1 MLAVDGLNW
10 QAGGES
16 WCGGKQVG
24 QAWCGRDDE
33 RRTGGCAGTD
43 EGDFGGGGSTG
54 ERCDCDRGVR
64 GEDACTGGALRA
76 PHRGKHACG
85 HKREAMGELE
95 ASACARLGVGET
107 ATEGEVEV
115 GLVVT
120 SQRVAAEAGGEA
132 ATIDT
137 ALNGHCEGEPLS
149 LIHI

>member
-76 PHRGKHACG
+76 PHVGKHACG
-85 HKREAMGELE
+85 HKGEAMGELE
-95 ASACARLGVGET
+95 VGACAGLVVGET
-107 ATEGEVEV
+107 AAEGEVAV
-115 GLVVT
+115 GLAGI
-120 SQRVAAEAGGEA
+120 SQGVEAEAG
-132 ATIDT
+132 
-137 ALNGHCEGEPLS
+137 
-149 LIHI
+149 